1 MKSSRRY
8 EMSDEERK
16 KRDDEYIEL
25 AKALSNAVIDE
36 AKQGNDVL
44 EGIAVKLRAA
54 LSGAKFIQKKGVNN
68 GAN

>member
-1 MKSSRRY
+1 
-8 EMSDEERK
+8 MSDEERK

-25 AKALSNAVIDE
+25 AKALSNAVINE
-36 AKQGNDVL
+36 AKQFNAIL
-44 EGIAVKLRAA
+44 EDLAARSRAA

>member
-1 MKSSRRY
+1 MT
-8 EMSDEERK
+8 DEERK
-16 KRDDEYIEL
+16 KRDEEYI
-25 AKALSNAVIDE
+25 ASVQALSNGLINE
-36 AKQGNDVL
+36 AKQLNDVL